1 MEKPCPL
8 TQLKILVGYRAHT
21 TQSFSPTMNNIHSVN
36 NADSE
41 TFSASELAEIKHPID
56 WYDFEEITSIRNS

>member
-1 MEKPCPL
+1 MEKPCPIL
-8 TQLKILVGYRAHT
+8 TMNILVGYRAHT

-41 TFSASELAEIKHPID
+41 TFSASELAEMRHPVD
-56 WYDFEEITSIRNS
+56 WYKFEEVTDISTS